1 MAVSVAGLE
10 DPLGNPA
17 LLALLAPP
25 TPLAG
30 ANDNPR
36 GLRWPRGSSLG
47 PELPKNFKGSPNDCV
62 ILQGKYSNPKE

>member
-36 GLRWPRGSSLG
+36 GLRWPRYV
-47 PELPKNFKGSPNDCV
+47 ERDVV
-62 ILQGKYSNPKE
+62 IPLEVARNCNLTT